1 MKQPINRD
9 QLFLQQ
15 QSQPAT
21 PLDAPVIQ
29 NLQDTLAANADHCVG
44 MAANIIGVAKRII
57 IVQRGPLAQ
66 IMVNP
71 VLKAKQ
77 GAYQAQEGCL
87 SLAGER
93 PATRYQQIT
102 VAYQDAQF
110 KSHVETVSGFV
121 AQIIQHEMDHLEG
134 ILI

>member
-15 QSQPAT
+15 PSQPAT

-29 NLQDTLAANADHCVG
+29 NLQDTLAANADRCVG
-44 MAANIIGVAKRII
+44 MAANMIGVAKRII

-102 VAYQDAQF
+102 VAYQDANF
-110 KSHVETVSGFV
+110 KPRVETFSGFV